1 MITFSMIPWNTPE
14 KDTKGHFKFDVV
26 FTSNRPGFVVQYL
39 RKKLTYKETA
49 KSPWNKS
56 NRAYWE
62 IFYIGDDGMSWK
74 GDRFAQTS
82 IGKEESEG
90 CLIQIGYAYFFPY
103 HLSEYEVEIYKT
115 EVNLSPFLNESL
127 AKKSNAVRLR
137 WPTVCL
143 RLSTN
148 LKWLTRNRLLKRLTR
163 DEWPLKK
170 AIIRKLTV
178 NWGEHAPLSQL
189 NYSNDGTKTSEGWD
203 SVVVEEV
210 FAGEKIFKQFPWD
223 WDSNKKRPLLK
234 DQNERKKYLSKYK
247 WKDALLTLNRNLSD
261 WEKQTKRQLRGKRK
275 KCIAE
280 CENVKGRGTEGRCTC
295 VTNPYRWDYCTC
307 PERKLNVD

>member
-1 MITFSMIPWNTPE
+1 MIPWNTPE

-115 EVNLSPFLNESL
+115 EVNLSP
-127 AKKSNAVRLR
+127 
-137 WPTVCL
+137 
-143 RLSTN
+143 
-148 LKWLTRNRLLKRLTR
+148 LLKRIFGEEVQRGKIAMANGLPSSLHKPKMADPESPLKKIDP

-210 FAGEKIFKQFPWD
+210 FAGEKIFKQFP

-295 VTNPYRWDYCTC
+295 VTNPYRNWDYYTF
-307 PERKLNVD
+307 PSES